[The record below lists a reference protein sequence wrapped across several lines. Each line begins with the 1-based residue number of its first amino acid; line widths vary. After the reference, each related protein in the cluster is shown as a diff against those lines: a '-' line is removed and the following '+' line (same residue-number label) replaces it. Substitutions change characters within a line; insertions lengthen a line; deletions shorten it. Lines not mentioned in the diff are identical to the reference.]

1 MGLLTRYII
10 SELLKVFIVALVG
23 MSTLMLLVFLIYEAM
38 RQGLGINAALQ
49 LIPFMMPQAL
59 CFAIPGTILF
69 AVCSVF
75 GRMSSAN
82 EVVAIKSLGISPQA
96 IISPILVLSFILSL
110 VTVWLNDVAFS
121 WGREKAYEVVLNSAQ
136 QTIYNVLETNRRF
149 GNGNIEI
156 NVRDVV
162 DRKYLIRP
170 NVEVKDPN
178 GGPPKIIKAE
188 SAVLESDISKG
199 VLTVIA
205 ERGSYKDGQVSY
217 TFDDTEILEF
227 PLSDVTKKNRGERR
241 PSEFAIREIPSEI
254 HAVNEELADLK
265 REMAFH
271 AAFQLAS
278 GEAAALRS
286 RPWMLR
292 ADELNRLDARLPRL
306 ETETWRRFA
315 SGFSC
320 LFFVMVGTPLA
331 IRLRTA
337 DVWNSFALCF
347 FPILIVYYPLLA
359 FGLDR
364 AKSGEFPPY
373 IVWLGNIVLGLIG
386 LMLYRKVIRY

>member
-1 MGLLTRYII
+1 MGLFTRYII
-10 SELLKVFIVALVG
+10 AELLKVFLVALAG

-38 RQGLGINAALQ
+38 RQGISMSAALQ
-49 LIPFMMPQAL
+49 LIPFMLPQAL

-82 EVVAIKSLGISPQA
+82 EVVAIKSMGISPQA

-110 VTVWLNDVAFS
+110 ITVWLNDVAFS

-136 QTIYNVLETNRRF
+136 QTIYNRLETHGRF
-149 GNGNIEI
+149 SNGNIEI
-156 NVRDVV
+156 VV
-162 DRKYLIRP
+162 FRVDDHKLLIRP
-170 NVEVKDPN
+170 IVKVKDEN
-178 GGPPKIIKAE
+178 GRLPKIIQAE
-188 SAVLESDISKG
+188 SAILESDISKG

-205 ERGSYKDGQVSY
+205 KQGSYRDEQVSY
-217 TFDDTEILEF
+217 TFEDTEILEF
-227 PLSDVTKKNRGERR
+227 PLGDVTQKNRGERS
-241 PSEFAIREIPSEI
+241 PSEFAIREIPAEI
-254 HAVNEELADLK
+254 HSINERLVELK
-265 REMAFH
+265 REIAFH

-278 GEAAALRS
+278 GEAAALKS
-286 RPWMLR
+286 RPWMIR
-292 ADELNRLDARLPRL
+292 ANEFERLDSRLPRL

-320 LFFVMVGTPLA
+320 VFFVMVGTPLA

-364 AKSGEFPPY
+364 AKSGDFPPY
-373 IVWLGNIVLGLIG
+373 IVWVGNIVLGIIG
-386 LMLYRKVIRY
+386 ILLYRKVIRY

>member
-1 MGLLTRYII
+1 MGLLTRYVI
-10 SELLKVFIVALVG
+10 SELLKVFLVALAG

-38 RQGLGINAALQ
+38 RQGLGANAALQ
-49 LIPFMMPQAL
+49 LIPFMMPHAL

-69 AVCSVF
+69 SVCSVF
-75 GRMSSAN
+75 GRMASAN

-96 IISPILVLSFILSL
+96 IIFPILILSFILSL

-121 WGREKAYEVVLNSAQ
+121 WGREKAYQVVLNHVT
-136 QTIYNVLETNRRF
+136 QTIYRRLETQ
-149 GNGNIEI
+149 GNYSNANISISVIGVEG
-156 NVRDVV
+156 D
-162 DRKYLIRP
+162 YLLRP
-170 NVEVKDPN
+170 KVEVKN
-178 GGPPKIIKAE
+178 KLGGPTKTIKAE
-188 SAVLESDISKG
+188 RAKLKSDTTQG

-205 ERGSYKDGQVSY
+205 ERGSYQDDKVSF
-217 TFDDTEILEF
+217 TFEDTETIDF
-227 PLSDVTKKNRGERR
+227 PLGDVTKKDRGDRS
-241 PSEFAIREIPSEI
+241 PSEFAIREIPPEI
-254 HAVNEELADLK
+254 QKVLEDLTDLK
-265 REMAFH
+265 QEMAFQ
-271 AAFQLAS
+271 AAFQLAA
-278 GEAAALRS
+278 GEAAALNSRS
-286 RPWMLR
+286 WNART
-292 ADELNRLDARLPRL
+292 ADLSHHYARLHRL

-373 IVWLGNIVLGLIG
+373 IVWVGNLVLGIIG
-386 LMLYRKVIRY
+386 LVLYRKVIRY